1 MTNFGAKP
9 ARTIDYRYRFVLDGG
24 VEKAIHIRLDSRT
37 MNIVETKRESCPP
50 WTELGFY
57 RCTHCRLDEER
68 HTYCPIAVN
77 VHDVIEAFKGCV
89 SFQEADLF
97 IDAESRQYRSHTTL
111 QKGLGALLGIYMVT
125 SGCPIMEKLKPMV
138 RYHLPFATE
147 EETVYRVISMYLFA
161 QYFVSRRG
169 GKPDWALEKL
179 VDLYRDV
186 GVLNRC
192 FCSRLK
198 NMSPED
204 GCVNAVIILDCFAK
218 SVILSVNREMIREI
232 ETSFSAYFEGES

>member
-1 MTNFGAKP
+1 MTSIGAKP
-9 ARTIDYRYRFVLDGG
+9 VKRIEYRYRFVLAGG
-24 VEKAIHIRLDSRT
+24 IEKNIPILLDSRT
-37 MNIVETKRESCPP
+37 MNVVGRKRESYPP

-57 RCTHCRLDEER
+57 KCTHCRLDEAH

-77 VHDVIEAFKGCV
+77 VHDVIEEFKGCV
-89 SFQEADLF
+89 SFQNVDLF
-97 IDAESRQYRSHTTL
+97 IDAESRQYVAHTTL
-111 QKGLGALLGIYMVT
+111 QKGLGALLGIFMVT

-161 QYFVSRRG
+161 QYFLFRRG
-169 GKPDWALEKL
+169 EEPDWGLEKL
-179 VDLYRDV
+179 VEIYRDV
-186 GVLNRC
+186 GLLNRC
-192 FCSRLK
+192 FCNRLK

-218 SVILSVNREMIREI
+218 SVILSVNQEMIREI
-232 ETSFSAYFEGES
+232 ETSFSAYFE